1 MALPA
6 EPFFELLVE
15 SVESTPMSG
24 KHGTVHIHPVP
35 GQGVDPKV
43 YVECAREMRTEFEPG
58 TKFLVTAKYSNRKGG
73 GLFLKAPYAWRY
85 TKVSAIAASRFLKS
99 LA

>member
-15 SVESTPMSG
+15 SVASQPGSG
-24 KHGTVHIHPVP
+24 RYGVHIRPVP
-35 GQGVDPKV
+35 GQGVDPAL
-43 YVECAREMRTEFEPG
+43 YVECAREMRTEFKVG
-58 TKFLVTAKYSNRKGG
+58 TKFFVQAKYSHKEGG
-73 GLFLKAPYAWRY
+73 VLFLKAPYAWGY
-85 TKVSAIAASRFLKS
+85 TKVSTAAATRFIKS